1 MDWDPFSVGP
11 FVWDILGYRE
21 DGGIFLHILSMNDLS
36 TEEIITMLYGIKMV
50 EGLSRT
56 AKEVIQAAIER
67 LEKGEEDERRNNEGL
82 D

>member
-1 MDWDPFSVGP
+1 M
-11 FVWDILGYRE
+11 
-21 DGGIFLHILSMNDLS
+21 SMNDLS

-56 AKEVIQAAIER
+56 AREVIQAAIER
-67 LEKGEEDERRNNEGL
+67 LEKGEEDEHRDNEGL

>member
-1 MDWDPFSVGP
+1 
-11 FVWDILGYRE
+11 
-21 DGGIFLHILSMNDLS
+21 
-36 TEEIITMLYGIKMV
+36 MLYGIKMV